1 MTFLTRPF
9 FTFIFAV
16 EPVWLP
22 LLIVDL
28 VALLLLIFAERLNP
42 RTLIFWIAVVIV
54 VPFVGFILYLAFG
67 SNIYSRWLFG
77 RKHER
82 DVRFRDAEPPE
93 DSDLSMPASMQRMG
107 ADVCTDGNK
116 VDFHWNRTTLVPGMA
131 SDIRSAERRV
141 FVMARRLPREFDE
154 VYDALG
160 EAASGGVDVRVMT
173 SSLGFGRTRGL
184 RAMRRAGVR
193 TATFHNRLYSLLSI
207 RPANRNMRTVVVVDG
222 RIAYEGRGA
231 CIRAEGPAAERLER
245 RFIADW
251 SHATGEGIEPSPMPG
266 PVQGGVPVQVVSG
279 GPDEGDDR
287 SPVFSVYSE
296 IITSSRS
303 TLYMAFPYLLPNDEI
318 YATVKMAVASGVDV
332 RVLLPRR
339 GRHWYQSWN
348 SLAASN
354 PLMLIGAKVYFV
366 DRMLGK
372 CVMIS
377 DGRLCCVGSADFCSR
392 PMYQDFNTCCV
403 VRSQD
408 VAARAE
414 GDFLEELETAAEC
427 HPEEYRRRSF
437 GDMVRIAVARMLMFF
452 N

>member
-22 LLIVDL
+22 LLVVDL
-28 VALLLLIFAERLNP
+28 IALLLLIFAEKLNP

-54 VPFVGFILYLAFG
+54 VPFVGFVLYLVFG
-67 SNIYSRWLFG
+67 STIYSRWRFG

-82 DVRFRDAEPPE
+82 DGRYRDAEPPA
-93 DSDLSMPASMQRMG
+93 DSDTGMPASMQRMG
-107 ADVCTDGNK
+107 ADVCTDGNL
-116 VDFHWNRTTLVPGMA
+116 VDFYWGRSGLVSGMA
-131 SDIRSAERRV
+131 SDIRSAQERV
-141 FVMARRLPREFDE
+141 FVMARRLPREYDE
-154 VYDALG
+154 AYGALR
-160 EAASGGVDVRVMT
+160 EAASRGVDVRVMT
-173 SSLGFGRTRGL
+173 SKLGFGRTRGL
-184 RAMRRAGVR
+184 RDMRRAGVR
-193 TATFHNRLYSLLSI
+193 AVTFHNRLYSLLSI
-207 RPANRNMRTVVVVDG
+207 RPANRNMRTLVVVDG
-222 RIAYEGRGA
+222 KVAYEGRGA

-245 RFIADW
+245 RFLADW
-251 SHATGEGIEPSPMPG
+251 SHASGESTEPSPRADPI
-266 PVQGGVPVQVVSG
+266 PGGVPVQVVSG
-279 GPDEGDDR
+279 GPDAGGK
-287 SPVFSVYSE
+287 SPVYSVYSE
-296 IITSSRS
+296 IITSARR

-318 YATVKMAVASGVDV
+318 HATVKMAVASGVDV
-332 RVLLPRR
+332 RILLPRR

-372 CVMIS
+372 CVMVS

-392 PMYQDFNTCCV
+392 PIYQDFNTCCV
-403 VRSQD
+403 VNSED
-408 VAARAE
+408 VAGKAE
-414 GDFLEELETAAEC
+414 SDFLNELETAAEC
-427 HPEEYRRRSF
+427 YPEEYQRRSF